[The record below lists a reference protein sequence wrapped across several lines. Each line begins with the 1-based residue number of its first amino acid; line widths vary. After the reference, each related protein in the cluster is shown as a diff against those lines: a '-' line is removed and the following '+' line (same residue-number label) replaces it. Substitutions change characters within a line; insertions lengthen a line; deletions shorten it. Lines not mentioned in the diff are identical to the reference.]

1 MKKLISLPLYKG
13 KAFRGDTG
21 YRNEGLTAFDVV
33 QYESRELGNYADFK
47 HLNKTMLTELK
58 KYSSDDIIWVT
69 KNKRTAK
76 HYGEVCLIFM
86 TGNERIIAT
95 DGDNGYL
102 ILKMK
107 VR

>member
-1 MKKLISLPLYKG
+1 M
-13 KAFRGDTG
+13 
-21 YRNEGLTAFDVV
+21 TAFDVI

-47 HLNKTMLTELK
+47 HLNKTMLKELK
-58 KYSSDDIIWVT
+58 SYPADDLIWVT
-69 KNKRTAK
+69 KEKRTAK
-76 HYGEVCLIFM
+76 HYGEVCLLFIPDIA
-86 TGNERIIAT
+86 RIIAE